1 MTSLCLLLI
10 CLAQRVRYTNGVF
23 MEEDQ
28 ALLVGLALFAEIAR
42 LAVKFFVKIYFRLYE
57 RRASP
62 PWWDLA
68 NRDLKIYDASISTT
82 RPSK

>member
-10 CLAQRVRYTNGVF
+10 CLAQRVRYTNGVS
-23 MEEDQ
+23 
-28 ALLVGLALFAEIAR
+28 LFAEIAR

-62 PWWDLA
+62 PW
-68 NRDLKIYDASISTT
+68 
-82 RPSK
+82 

>member
-10 CLAQRVRYTNGVF
+10 CLAQRVRYTNGVS
-23 MEEDQ
+23 
-28 ALLVGLALFAEIAR
+28 LFAEIAR

-68 NRDLKIYDASISTT
+68 NGDLKRSTT
-82 RPSK
+82 RQARRRGLQNKSILNEKQRE